1 MDIEQLSKT
10 QIVLLTL
17 LVAFVSSIAT
27 GIVTVSLVSQAPEG
41 ITQTINRIVE
51 RTVEKVVT
59 EPAKSVAAAVTGN
72 AAATEKTVVVKED
85 DLTADSIAKVQASTV
100 RIVAR
105 GSSDSSFYA
114 RGIIVDPSGAI
125 ATDRGSIDPNLLSE
139 AIFPSGARY
148 PVTPRTPA
156 VGSSVIILDPS
167 FIGTT
172 TPKFSPVSFA
182 DMGKLRLGQSVVRI
196 GGRAYDAVSTGV
208 IASLPNTQTDGE
220 HLIETTIN
228 STIPGS
234 IIITIFGDV
243 IGMTTG
249 NSLLTGGT
257 LYTPASAVSAA
268 LAVKSQ

>member
-41 ITQTINRIVE
+41 VTQTINRIVE

-59 EPAKSVAAAVTGN
+59 EPAKSVAAVVSGN
-72 AAATEKTVVVKED
+72 TSTETTVVVKED

-100 RIVAR
+100 RIVEKGAAE
-105 GSSDSSFYA
+105 SFAYA
-114 RGIIVDPSGAI
+114 RGIIVDASGAI
-125 ATDRGSIDPNLLSE
+125 ATDRSAIDPNLLSE

-148 PVTPRTPA
+148 PVTVRTP
-156 VGSSVIILDPS
+156 VPGSSIVILDPS
-167 FIGTT
+167 FLGTT
-172 TPKFSPVSFA
+172 TPKISPVSFA
-182 DMGKLRLGQSVVRI
+182 DMSKLRLGQSIVRV
-196 GGRAYDAVSTGV
+196 GGKSYDVVSTGV
-208 IASLPNTQTDGE
+208 IASLPNTQTEGD

-228 STIPGS
+228 SSISGS
-234 IIITIFGDV
+234 IIITLFGDV

-249 NSLLTGGT
+249 TSLASGGT
-257 LYTPASAVSAA
+257 LYTPVSAVSAA
-268 LAVKSQ
+268 LSAKTQ